1 MKSRFLLAGAALA
14 LLAVP
19 FAQSQLVAEVAA
31 AAGKAA
37 IGTWGV
43 DISGGD
49 ASVKPGDDY
58 FRFASGKWDDA
69 TEIPADRASIGSFN
83 ELRER
88 TTVQVKDLITAAPA
102 GSKYGAMY
110 ASFMN
115 EEQVEK
121 VGLAPLMKD
130 LGAVRAI
137 KTKSAFARHM
147 GTTDG
152 VFGISLFGAF
162 VGADTKDP
170 TMNVLFL
177 GQAGLGLPE
186 REYYFSDQFKKQR
199 DAYRAYIERTFKTL
213 GNPDPKA
220 AADAVFNFES
230 NLAYKSW
237 KIADRRD
244 VDKTNNPMSSA
255 ELAKYAPGVDWAA
268 LHAGWKIP
276 AQKRIVVGEKSA
288 IKAHAA
294 LFAETP
300 LETLKLWQTFHIAD
314 QAAPYLTKAMVD
326 SRFEYAKQLSGVQ
339 TLRPRWK
346 RGTDLVDGTLGE
358 LVGKDYI
365 AKHFP
370 QSSKDKMEALV
381 ANLKV
386 AMAGRIKGNAWMSEA
401 TKTAA
406 LEKLARMDVMVGYPD
421 KFRSYAALKVA
432 ANDLYG
438 NVLRAGRFNADYQRG
453 QLGKKV
459 DRKLWGMNPQTVNAY
474 NGFTENKIV
483 FPAGILQAPF
493 FDPSADDAVNYGA
506 IGAVIGHE
514 ISHGF
519 DDQGRKVDAT
529 GAVRD
534 WWTAEDGKRFDE
546 QAKVFGAQYAKFEAV
561 PGAFVNP
568 ELTMG
573 ENIADLAGALV
584 ALDAYHTAL
593 GGKPAAV
600 LDGMNGDQR
609 FFLGLAQVWRTKMR
623 EAALRNQVATDPHSP
638 AKFRTIGP
646 VRNMD
651 AWYSVW
657 NVQPGQ
663 KLYIAPEQ
671 RARIW

>member
-1 MKSRFLLAGAALA
+1 MKSRFMLAGAALA
-14 LLAVP
+14 LLAAP
-19 FAQSQLVAEVAA
+19 FAQSQLIADTA

-37 IGTWGV
+37 IGAWGV
-43 DISGGD
+43 DLSGGD
-49 ASVKPGDDY
+49 SSAKPGDDY
-58 FRFASGKWDDA
+58 FRFASGKWYDA
-69 TEIPADRASIGSFN
+69 TEIPSDRASIGSFN

-88 TTVQVKDLITAAPA
+88 STAQVKDLITAAPA

-110 ASFMN
+110 TSFMN
-115 EEQVEK
+115 EDQVEK
-121 VGLAPLMKD
+121 IGLAPLMKD
-130 LGAVRAI
+130 LSAVRAI

-170 TMNVLFL
+170 TMNVLYL
-177 GQAGLGLPE
+177 GQGGLGLPE
-186 REYYFSDQFKKQR
+186 REYYFADQFKNQR
-199 DAYRAYIERTFKTL
+199 EAYRAYMERTFKAI

-230 NLAYKSW
+230 NIAYKSW

-255 ELAKYAPGVDWAA
+255 ELAKYAPGIDWAA

-276 AQKRIVVGEKSA
+276 MQKRIVVGEKSA
-288 IKAHAA
+288 IKAHATI
-294 LFAETP
+294 FAETP
-300 LETLKLWQTFHIAD
+300 LETLKLWQEFHIAD
-314 QAAPYLTKAMVD
+314 QASPYLTKAMVD

-339 TLRPRWK
+339 SMRPRWK
-346 RGTDLVDGTLGE
+346 RGTDLIDGTMGE
-358 LVGKDYI
+358 LVGKDYV
-365 AKHFP
+365 AKYFP
-370 QSSKDKMEALV
+370 QSSKAKMEVLV

-386 AMAGRIKGNAWMSEA
+386 AMAGRIKGNSWMSEA

-421 KFRSYAALKVA
+421 KFRNYDALKID

-438 NVLRAGRFNADYQRG
+438 NVLRAGKFNADYQRG

-493 FDPSADDAVNYGA
+493 FDPNADDAVNYGA

-534 WWTAEDGKRFDE
+534 WWTAEDGKRFEE
-546 QAKVFGAQYAKFEAV
+546 QAKVFGAQYAKFEAA

-593 GGKPAAV
+593 GGNPAPM
-600 LDGMNGDQR
+600 LDGMSGDQR
-609 FFLGLAQVWRTKMR
+609 FFLGLAQVWRTKAR
-623 EAALRNQVATDPHSP
+623 EAALRQQVATDPHSP
-638 AKFRTIGP
+638 AMFRTIGP
-646 VRNMD
+646 VRNID